1 MLYEITYDD
10 VQTELDPFQD
20 IFASSSKEKI
30 SLSGIL
36 KGWLLSLRG
45 KPFEKPFFSIPNLL
59 YIMQIDYSSSIYR
72 LLEFEN
78 DTVLSEE
85 FFRKIEQIKALND
98 VSGMLNELTSEQMDI
113 FEKVVKR
120 RPLFK

>member
-1 MLYEITYDD
+1 MLCELTYDD
-10 VQTELDPFQD
+10 VQTELNPFQD
-20 IFASSSKEKI
+20 IFANSSKENI

-36 KGWLLSLRG
+36 ERWLLSLRG
-45 KPFEKPFFSIPNLL
+45 KPFEKPFFFVPNFL
-59 YIMQIDYSSSIYR
+59 YKMQIDYSSSIYR
-72 LLEFEN
+72 LLELEN

-85 FFRKIEQIKALND
+85 LFRKIEQIEALND

-113 FEKVVKR
+113 FEEVVER